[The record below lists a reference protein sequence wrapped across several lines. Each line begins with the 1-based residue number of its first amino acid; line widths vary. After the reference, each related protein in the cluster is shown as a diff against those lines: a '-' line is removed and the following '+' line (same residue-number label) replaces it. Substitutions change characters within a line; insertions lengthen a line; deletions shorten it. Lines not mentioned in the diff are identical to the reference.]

1 MFCNFIQ
8 IEKIPFHQ
16 FVEKLIVVAPCPK
29 TPVSDFTKKIN
40 ESILNLHTDIT
51 LCKNHKSSK
60 CEFFAKLEKLE
71 NFNEQL
77 DLISK
82 IQGSVRYWPKRASE
96 ISPPP
101 IQSLFQVFCIKIK
114 LCMIF
119 TKGGSFRLPNTKGLE
134 EGLSFSGEKQTNEKM
149 NGGYFISPVS
159 SNSKVEMNN
168 ILLSEKA
175 INS

>member
-16 FVEKLIVVAPCPK
+16 FVGKLIVVAPCPK

-60 CEFFAKLEKLE
+60 CEFFAKLEKPE

-82 IQGSVRYWPKRASE
+82 ILGSVRYWPKRASE
-96 ISPPP
+96 ISPPA

-175 INS
+175 VNS